1 MAGGPEAANSELPAG
16 KAGFTEPG
24 YGVLVHANQ
33 SPFVML
39 KNYFIIA
46 LRNIIKYKG
55 YSLINVMGL
64 ALGMAIF
71 FLTLSLVYFELSYD
85 RFHAKADHLYR
96 VHQKFND
103 GGTTANI
110 SFPIKQAL
118 VDDYP
123 QIEEATSLAFMG
135 GDRVRVGNKNGT
147 ANLIMF
153 VDTSFFNLFDIR
165 FVKGDKDLVQQKFVA
180 QTNDA
185 LITPEEAKNLFGEE
199 DPIGKTFTMLGTN
212 MSYTV
217 LGLIERMP
225 RNSHFQVGILLPI
238 YSHPRRAE
246 VENNWNNPVV
256 HTYVYIPDEKGAEA
270 FTEKELDKFIA
281 RHFPVAYGGENA
293 HLPVIKM
300 TDIHLYSNLYYELG
314 QNSSVIYVTAVSAV
328 GFLILVLASINFMN
342 LTTARSARRAREVG
356 MRKTLGAQRISL
368 IGQFLGESVVVS
380 MISIVVGAMLAYL
393 LLPLFNQNLGQNLE
407 IDFFSFQSLASLAL
421 IALVIGVL
429 SGVYPAFFLSAY
441 KLVLTLK
448 SSQGPSGGF
457 FVRKGLVVFQFVVV
471 TALLIGILTLNRQL
485 DYMNTKD
492 KGYNPENLVYIRSS
506 DKMRQENNHYQ
517 SFITEVDNLPGV
529 EYIAGIAD
537 GSYQTVQYE
546 GMPLTE
552 RKGAIIMSVGPDYAR
567 VLGIPLVAGRY
578 PSRDIITDKH
588 AILLNETAV
597 SDYGWT
603 PADAIGKA
611 IALYEGDSS
620 YTVTGVLKDF
630 HMEPLTV
637 RIQATGFVTVMSNHF
652 TFTALRLTGK
662 DNKATEEAIKASWM
676 RYDDGWPFEV
686 WHETDGREN
695 QNAEFRKLG
704 TLMQELTYVG
714 VFIACIGL
722 FGLSTFSAERRIK
735 EIGVRKVH
743 GASVINIWRLMVVE
757 FANIVVVASLLGVG
771 VGYYVVKLILENFAY
786 RTDIGAGVYI
796 LAVTAAVAIAV
807 VTVSYQALK
816 SAGTNPVNSLKVEG

>member
-1 MAGGPEAANSELPAG
+1 
-16 KAGFTEPG
+16 
-24 YGVLVHANQ
+24 
-33 SPFVML
+33 ML
-39 KNYFIIA
+39 KNYFVIA

-55 YSLINVMGL
+55 YSLINVLGL

-71 FLTLSLVYFELSYD
+71 FLTLSLVYFELSFD
-85 RFHAKADHLYR
+85 RFHAKGDHLYR

-123 QIEEATSLAFMG
+123 QIKEATSLAFMG
-135 GDRVRVGNKNGT
+135 GDRVRVGERNAVVNQVF
-147 ANLIMF
+147 F

-165 FVKGDKDLVQQKFVA
+165 FLKGDKEVVQQKFVT

-185 LITPEEAKNLFGEE
+185 LITPQEAKSLFGDE
-199 DPIGKTFTMLGTN
+199 DPVGKSFTMLETN

-217 LGLIERMP
+217 LGVVERMP
-225 RNSHFQVGILLPI
+225 DNSHFQFGVLLPI

-256 HTYVYIPDEKGAEA
+256 HTYVYIPDEDGAEA
-270 FTEKELDKFIA
+270 FTEKELDAFIA

-300 TDIHLYSNLYYELG
+300 TDIHLHSNLYYELG
-314 QNSSVIYVTAVSAV
+314 QNSSIIYVTAVSSV
-328 GFLILVLASINFMN
+328 GFLILVLAAINFMN

-356 MRKTLGAQRISL
+356 MRKTLGAQRASL

-380 MISIVVGAMLAYL
+380 LISIVVGAGLAYL
-393 LLPLFNQNLGQNLE
+393 LLPVFNQNLGQSIT
-407 IDFFSFQSLASLAL
+407 IDFLSARSLLSLFG

-429 SGVYPAFFLSAY
+429 SGLYPAFFLSAY
-441 KLVLTLK
+441 KPALTLK
-448 SSQGPSGGF
+448 SSHGASGGF
-457 FVRKGLVVFQFVVV
+457 FVRKGLVIFQFIVV
-471 TALLIGILTLNRQL
+471 TALLIGIITLNRQL
-485 DYMNTKD
+485 NYMNTKD
-492 KGYNPENLVYIRSS
+492 KGYNPENLIYVRSS
-506 DKMRQENNHYQ
+506 DKMRQENNYYQ
-517 SFITEVDNLPGV
+517 SFITEVANQPGV

-546 GMPLTE
+546 GMPVTE
-552 RKGAIIMSVGPDYAR
+552 RKGAIIMSAGPDYAQAM
-567 VLGIPLVAGRY
+567 GIPLLAGRY
-578 PSRDIITDKH
+578 PSRDILTDKH
-588 AILLNETAV
+588 TILLNATAV

-603 PADAIGKA
+603 NEEAVGKA
-611 IALYEGDSS
+611 ISLYEGDST
-620 YTVTGVLKDF
+620 YTVVGVLKDF

-652 TFTALRLTGK
+652 GFTALRLTGK
-662 DNKATEEAIKASWM
+662 DVKATEEAIKTAWM
-676 RYDDGWPFEV
+676 RYDDGWPFEI

-695 QNAEFRKLG
+695 QNSEFRKLG

-735 EIGVRKVH
+735 EIGIRKVH
-743 GASVINIWRLMVVE
+743 GASVTNIWRLMVVE
-757 FANIVVVASLLGVG
+757 FANIVILASLLGMG
-771 VGYYVVKLILENFAY
+771 LGYYVVKLILENFAY
-786 RTDIGAGVYI
+786 KVEIGVGVYVV
-796 LAVTAAVAIAV
+796 AVIAAIAIAV
-807 VTVSYQALK
+807 ATVSYQALR
-816 SAGTNPVNSLKVEG
+816 SARTSPVESLKVEA